1 MKAQDTYAD
10 GGEASMLATLAPQAL
25 RDAVREVKLPHG
37 PGPAGED
44 RRGRMRIGH
53 SSIDGRLQEYLGR
66 RYPDPSQWWPQIAS
80 PGGGCPSS
88 PRCTPLE
95 GSMSL
100 FPLLRRPDGDPVNDE
115 SHVRRMMPYL
125 MLGRNESAV
134 YHEQNCDVTKARA
147 WLRIYNQKHEQAAT
161 LFHLM
166 LFAFARGFHERPGVN
181 RFVNGRRIYQRK
193 HVEFAFAVKKSMN
206 DDAPL
211 VTVKVRFG
219 KDESFTTILNRVVQA
234 IEDGRGP
241 TQSIT
246 DKELALAMALPSPLL
261 SLVVRL
267 LRWLDRVNLLPGAM
281 IDSDPMFCSAFVANL
296 GSVGLDNT
304 FHHLYEY
311 GNASLF
317 AVIGA
322 PKRQHALDRRGKVEV
337 RDTLQ
342 VRWTFDERINDGMY
356 AGRAM
361 RVIQRVVEDPTAH
374 LGPPDAD
381 AADPTVVPAFPA
393 AIP

>member
-1 MKAQDTYAD
+1 M
-10 GGEASMLATLAPQAL
+10 
-25 RDAVREVKLPHG
+25 
-37 PGPAGED
+37 
-44 RRGRMRIGH
+44 
-53 SSIDGRLQEYLGR
+53 
-66 RYPDPSQWWPQIAS
+66 
-80 PGGGCPSS
+80 
-88 PRCTPLE
+88 PL
-95 GSMSL
+95 
-100 FPLLRRPDGDPVNDE
+100 FNRPDGDLVTDE
-115 SHVRRMMPYL
+115 ANIRRMMPYL

-134 YHEQNCDVTKARA
+134 YHEQNCDITHARA
-147 WLRIYNQKHEQAAT
+147 WLRTYNQKHEQAAT

-166 LFAFARGFHERPGVN
+166 LFAIARGFHEWPGVN
-181 RFVNGRRIYQRK
+181 RFVNGKHIYQRR
-193 HVEFAFAVKKSMN
+193 HVDFSFAAKKSMH

-219 KDESFTTILNRVVQA
+219 RDDSFTTILKRVVRA

-261 SLVVRL
+261 SLVMRS
-267 LRWLDRVNLLPGAM
+267 LRWLDRVNLLPRAM

-304 FHHLYEY
+304 YHHLYEY

-317 AVIGA
+317 AVIGV
-322 PKRQHALDRRGKVEV
+322 PKRQHVFDRRGNVEV

-356 AGRAM
+356 TALAM
-361 RVIQRVVEDPTAH
+361 RVVQKVIEDPVGH

-381 AADPTVVPAFPA
+381 VADPTTVPPV
-393 AIP
+393 PVTTP